1 MGEEEGSKK
10 GKKGKPGGEN
20 EEETDDEKEF
30 IIKLSK
36 KPGNGGI
43 NRGRGDAPM
52 LWGKETE
59 GRTDQFEAKALP
71 PSSELDLQNNQ
82 MIGLSASTPKAKP
95 EAESGG
101 NVNVEG
107 SAGKTSWRRRLAPHH
122 RDAVKNYF
130 QNDSPKTTNTRK

>member
-1 MGEEEGSKK
+1 MGEEEYIK
-10 GKKGKPGGEN
+10 GKKGKKSGGEEEG
-20 EEETDDEKEF
+20 EEENEGIL
-30 IIKLSK
+30 IIKK

-43 NRGRGDAPM
+43 SRGRGDAPM

-82 MIGLSASTPKAKP
+82 MIGLSASTPQAKP
-95 EAESGG
+95 ESESGG
-101 NVNVEG
+101 NVNVDG
-107 SAGKTSWRRRLAPHH
+107 STGKTSWRRRLAPHH

-130 QNDSPKTTNTRK
+130 QSDSPKTTNTKK